1 MILEREEGEEREK
14 HQCEKHQLVASHMHP
29 DWGQT
34 HNLGTCP
41 DQGLNLQSFGVQ
53 DDAPT
58 NGATLAMA
66 VLRILSPY

>member
-1 MILEREEGEEREK
+1 
-14 HQCEKHQLVASHMHP
+14 MHP

-34 HNLGTCP
+34 RNLGTCP
-41 DQGLNLQSFGVQ
+41 DQGLNLQPFGVQ